1 MKWRQVFAVAALAVA
16 LPAQAGEL
24 RPEEAKAFVAGKLF
38 SYTCFE
44 GTTGAGRIQADGSVA
59 GTIRVRGTG
68 PARYVTL
75 PPGTIRV
82 KSTGICASVRGMPME
97 PCFSVVQVDSN
108 RFRGSIAG
116 LSFAYCDF
124 VRRDGRVHMAQSGGG
139 PAPVASATATGPTRE

>member
-1 MKWRQVFAVAALAVA
+1 MQWRHVIAVAAFAVS
-16 LPAQAGEL
+16 LPVQAGEL

-44 GTTGAGRIQADGSVA
+44 GTTGAGRINADGSVS

-75 PPGTIRV
+75 PPGTIKV
-82 KSTGICASVRGMPME
+82 SSGGVCASVRGMPLE
-97 PCFSVVQVDSN
+97 PCFNVNQIDNN

-116 LSFAYCDF
+116 LGFAYCDF
-124 VRRDGRVHMAQSGGG
+124 VKQGGGMKVAQSGGPG
-139 PAPVASATATGPTRE
+139 LPASLTDR

>member
-1 MKWRQVFAVAALAVA
+1 MRLRQVLVLAALVAAI
-16 LPAQAGEL
+16 PAGAGEL

-44 GTTGAGRIQADGSVA
+44 GTTGAGRISADGSVA

-82 KSTGICASVRGMPME
+82 RPSGICASVKGVPME
-97 PCFSVVQVDSN
+97 PCFNVVQIDSN

-116 LSFAYCDF
+116 LGFAYCDF
-124 VRRDGRVHMAQSGGG
+124 VRRDGRVQFAQSVGN
-139 PAPVASATATGPTRE
+139 PAAPPASLTAPERN

>member
-1 MKWRQVFAVAALAVA
+1 MRLRLVIALAALAVA
-16 LPAQAGEL
+16 LPVQAGEL

-44 GTTGAGRIQADGSVA
+44 GTTGAGRINADGSVS

-82 KSTGICASVRGMPME
+82 NSGGICASVRGMPME
-97 PCFSVVQVDSN
+97 PCFNVVKIDNN
-108 RFRGSIAG
+108 RFRGSVSG
-116 LSFAYCDF
+116 LGFAYCDF
-124 VRRDGRVHMAQSGGG
+124 VRRDGRVQFAQSSG
-139 PAPVASATATGPTRE
+139 PVPQAAASAAPIRN

>member
-1 MKWRQVFAVAALAVA
+1 MRLRQVLVLAALVAAI
-16 LPAQAGEL
+16 PAGAGEL

-44 GTTGAGRIQADGSVA
+44 GTTGAGRISADGSVA

-82 KSTGICASVRGMPME
+82 RPSGICASVKGVPME
-97 PCFSVVQVDSN
+97 PCFNVVQIDSN

-116 LSFAYCDF
+116 LGFAYCDF
-124 VRRDGRVHMAQSGGG
+124 VRCDGRVQFAQSVGN
-139 PAPVASATATGPTRE
+139 PAAPPASLTAPERN

>member
-1 MKWRQVFAVAALAVA
+1 MRLRQVLVLAALVAAI
-16 LPAQAGEL
+16 PAGAGEL

-44 GTTGAGRIQADGSVA
+44 GTTGAGRISADGSVA

-82 KSTGICASVRGMPME
+82 RPSGICASVKGVPME
-97 PCFSVVQVDSN
+97 PCFNVVQVDSN

-116 LSFAYCDF
+116 LGFAYCDF
-124 VRRDGRVHMAQSGGG
+124 VRRDGRVQFAQSVGN
-139 PAPVASATATGPTRE
+139 PAAPPASLTAPERN